1 MATKRHRYMIS
12 VEDGMFEAIE
22 DFHFSR
28 RYPTRSE
35 ATTELIRLGLMQLA
49 GADGYPRSLPAE
61 EEEPALAKREAVV
74 DRLAEKPARSGN
86 TGGVRGGIF

>member
-12 VEDGMFEAIE
+12 VDDGMFEAIE
-22 DFHFSR
+22 DFRFSR

-35 ATTELIRLGLMQLA
+35 ATAELIRLGLMQLA
-49 GADGYPRSLPAE
+49 GAEGYPQSLPAE
-61 EEEPALAKREAVV
+61 EEAPAVEKREAVV
-74 DRLAEKPARSGN
+74 PDAEKPARSGN

>member
-12 VEDGMFEAIE
+12 VDDGMFEAIE
-22 DFHFSR
+22 DFRFSR

-49 GADGYPRSLPAE
+49 GAEGYPPTPAGRGGSA
-61 EEEPALAKREAVV
+61 ALAKREAAV